1 MSEKPYHKKTYAIAK
16 LVVTFFG
23 IGYLPK
29 IPGTIASL
37 TTLVIAW
44 FIIDDLGKSY
54 FALVIFALFF
64 LGWLASHYVLKNKKN
79 GYDPQFIVI
88 DEVVGQG
95 LVLLS
100 IPYGD
105 PLMWIIS
112 FVFFRYFDIAKTW
125 PIHSLE
131 KKLKNAFGIMI
142 DDIGAALYAII
153 ATNIL
158 YAVLAFDATEVFSK

>member
-1 MSEKPYHKKTYAIAK
+1 
-16 LVVTFFG
+16 
-23 IGYLPK
+23 
-29 IPGTIASL
+29 
-37 TTLVIAW
+37 
-44 FIIDDLGKSY
+44 
-54 FALVIFALFF
+54 
-64 LGWLASHYVLKNKKN
+64 
-79 GYDPQFIVI
+79 
-88 DEVVGQG
+88 
-95 LVLLS
+95 
-100 IPYGD
+100 
-105 PLMWIIS
+105 MWIIS